1 MHKWRYSGHVSPLRN
16 RVTTHI
22 VKSVEDKWCVA
33 DGEGSLTMY
42 INELRVSML
51 TEVTMTN
58 AKKLLGESWKVDN
71 NA

>member
-1 MHKWRYSGHVSPLRN
+1 M
-16 RVTTHI
+16 TTHI